1 MAVVATLWGAFR
13 PQKCDSMATKKSE
26 AERLKAALLEEQI
39 AELRL
44 KDFSLR
50 HIMKEVKLKHPE
62 DVRRIIRKVEK
73 RWENEAVEHAKLML
87 QKDLR
92 RLELIAN
99 EAWQAWARSVGKK
112 EKQTSESKGVVLKD
126 VKSKGKGRKKARWQ
140 DEEEDVDFELES
152 QLEAELEKLGGLA
165 EHKEKTVSWYDA
177 GDPRFLAIVKDCLI
191 ERNRLLG
198 TYDKTD
204 DDGDG
209 ALEAVRFLQ
218 DIYIPGLGLLT
229 PELLVQLMKDAP
241 PMPGDVPN
249 G

>member
-1 MAVVATLWGAFR
+1 MAE
-13 PQKCDSMATKKSE
+13 KK
-26 AERLKAALLEEQI
+26 ADLKALKAALLEEQV

-50 HIMKEVKLKHPE
+50 HIMQAVKLKHPE
-62 DVRRIIRKVEK
+62 EVRRIIKKVEK
-73 RWENEAVEHAKLML
+73 RWESESIEHAKLML

-99 EAWQAWARSVGKK
+99 EAWQAWARSIGKK
-112 EKQTSESKGVVLKD
+112 QKKTEEAKGVVLKD
-126 VKSKGKGRKKARWQ
+126 AQGKGKGKDRKKGWQ
-140 DEEEDVDFELES
+140 RDEEDDEVDYEMQAELER
-152 QLEAELEKLGGLA
+152 ELEKLGGLS
-165 EHKEKTVSWYDA
+165 EHKSKTLTWYDA
-177 GDPRFLAIVKDCLI
+177 GDPRFLSLVKDCLI

-204 DDGDG
+204 DDSEGT
-209 ALEAVRFLQ
+209 LEAVRFLQ
-218 DIYIPGLGLLT
+218 DIYIPGLGMLTQDLL
-229 PELLVQLMKDAP
+229 LQLMKDAP